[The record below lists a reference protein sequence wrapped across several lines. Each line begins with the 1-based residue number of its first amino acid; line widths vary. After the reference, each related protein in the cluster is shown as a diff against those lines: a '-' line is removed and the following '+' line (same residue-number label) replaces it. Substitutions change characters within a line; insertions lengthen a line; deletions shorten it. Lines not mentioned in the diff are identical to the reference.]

1 MAFYNYHEHMTRL
14 LTIFSIFLCTFAPA
28 QETSLQQKAETLSSS
43 ETFANASVSIK
54 AITGKGDLLVD
65 VSSKKLMIPASNMK
79 LISTGAALSR
89 LGGDFRYSTDIAHDG
104 VISDGILHGNLYIIG
119 NGDPLLGSKDSL
131 AIPLEKTFGEWERV
145 IRRAGIESIEGH
157 IVGDGRWMDGMPEEP
172 SWQWNDIGTYYG
184 TGTSGLNFY
193 ENMISFNASIK
204 HEDGKELVKIKQ
216 IYPSTSW
223 MNIINNA
230 VVGDVSTGDRLYMY
244 TSELAPIA
252 EIRGTYAI
260 DRGMKQVDFSNKYP
274 EYTCAVYFKNY
285 LEKNGIRCTGGA
297 ADFKLKNSWIS
308 GQKPPYGISAQGD
321 SLKIIGTTY
330 SPTLKDIIF
339 KTNHE
344 SNNLLAETLFRTLG
358 KVDSGDSS
366 YEPSRTACT
375 EILKKMM
382 GTDYSRVRIQ
392 DGSGLSR
399 QNLISA
405 DFICSFLESMM
416 HSDYFEDFLWSL
428 AVPAENGSMRYIM
441 TRQPKQLR
449 ARIRVK
455 SGSMNNIRCYSGYIL
470 PADFNPVHGATIP
483 DEVREKIIVFS
494 IMTGGF
500 ITSVW
505 HVAPSLEKL
514 MVDMAGF

>member
-193 ENMISFNASIK
+193 ENMISFNASVK

-244 TSELAPIA
+244 TSELAPVA
-252 EIRGTYAI
+252 EIRGTYGI
-260 DRGMKQVDFSNKYP
+260 DRGTKQVDFSNKYP

-285 LEKNGIRCTGGA
+285 LEKNGITCTGGA
-297 ADFKLKNSWIS
+297 VDFKLKNSWIS
-308 GQKPPYGISAQGD
+308 GQKPP
-321 SLKIIGTTY
+321 
-330 SPTLKDIIF
+330 
-339 KTNHE
+339 
-344 SNNLLAETLFRTLG
+344 
-358 KVDSGDSS
+358 
-366 YEPSRTACT
+366 
-375 EILKKMM
+375 
-382 GTDYSRVRIQ
+382 
-392 DGSGLSR
+392 
-399 QNLISA
+399 
-405 DFICSFLESMM
+405 
-416 HSDYFEDFLWSL
+416 
-428 AVPAENGSMRYIM
+428 
-441 TRQPKQLR
+441 
-449 ARIRVK
+449 
-455 SGSMNNIRCYSGYIL
+455 
-470 PADFNPVHGATIP
+470 
-483 DEVREKIIVFS
+483 
-494 IMTGGF
+494 
-500 ITSVW
+500 
-505 HVAPSLEKL
+505 
-514 MVDMAGF
+514 